1 VRLLL
6 DTSVLVDHLRGDER
20 AVELVLAANRTGDE
34 LWGVV
39 LTRTEILRGVR
50 GGEGRATGRL
60 LEALAWQDVTIEIAD
75 RAGEL
80 ARRYRRSHPGVDIV
94 DFVIGATAESLSA
107 NLVTRNT
114 KHFPM
119 LPNLAPPY

>member
-1 VRLLL
+1 MRCLL
-6 DTSVLVDHLRGDER
+6 DTSVLVDHLRGDQR
-20 AVELVLAANRTGDE
+20 AVELLLAANRRGDE

-50 GGEGRATGRL
+50 AGEGRATRRL
-60 LEALAWQDVTIEIAD
+60 LEALAWQEVTIEIAD

-94 DFVIGATAESLSA
+94 DFVIGAAAEALNA
-107 NLVTRNT
+107 DLYTRNT
-114 KHFPM
+114 RHFPM
-119 LPNLAPPY
+119 LPSLAPPY